1 MVAPLDAS
9 GLQRLELGAEVAEDG
24 GGAAQ
29 EENNGVE
36 LQFEKK
42 EVWVSVCLSMR
53 ALCTSQSD
61 ATTRDSACMCESEW
75 A

>member
-42 EVWVSVCLSMR
+42 GGLGFSLFVNESAVHVTVGCN
-53 ALCTSQSD
+53 
-61 ATTRDSACMCESEW
+61 DS
-75 A
+75 